1 MIRFVPVGV
10 YFIIIIH
17 GATQKSFNARNNI
30 INMVCQV
37 NVVLYSMFKF

>member
-1 MIRFVPVGV
+1 MIRFVPDGV

-30 INMVCQV
+30 INIVCQV
-37 NVVLYSMFKF
+37 NVVPFSVFKF